1 MKKALETASSYCS
14 NGVPHKTL
22 RSAQKLVKIL
32 SNKEH
37 EKVISQK
44 MFLKLYSFDYSFSI
58 NKGDLMRSKPDV
70 KGLKSILPSGLY
82 LVATPIGNLLDL
94 SLRAVETLQ
103 NVDVIACEDTRV
115 TSKILTRHGI
125 KTKMDTYHE
134 HNASRIRP
142 KLLRTI
148 ENGGSI
154 ALVSDAG
161 TPTISDPGYKL
172 VKKCIEFGFDITTTP
187 GANAAITGLVL
198 SGLPTNRFLFAGF
211 LNSKANQRR
220 KELEELAN
228 VPTTLIFYESAKRL
242 IATLKD
248 MVEKLGNRPAAVAR
262 ELTKRHEEIQR
273 NTLSA
278 LTAHYL
284 NAGTPK
290 GEIVIVVG
298 PPLKKEP
305 PSSSE
310 LDDLIKRQLQTL
322 SVRDTAAKI
331 TLETGL
337 PKRQIYKQT
346 LKLFKI

>member
-1 MKKALETASSYCS
+1 
-14 NGVPHKTL
+14 
-22 RSAQKLVKIL
+22 
-32 SNKEH
+32 
-37 EKVISQK
+37 
-44 MFLKLYSFDYSFSI
+44 
-58 NKGDLMRSKPDV
+58 MRSKPDV
-70 KGLKSILPSGLY
+70 KNLKPKLSSGLY

-94 SLRAVETLQ
+94 SLRAVKILQ
-103 NVDVIACEDTRV
+103 DVDVIACEDTRV
-115 TSKILTRHGI
+115 TSKILTRYSI
-125 KTKMDTYHE
+125 TTKMNTYHE

-142 KLLRTI
+142 KLLDII

-172 VKKCIEFGFDITTTP
+172 VKECIKNGFDITTAP

-211 LNSKANQRR
+211 LNSKTKQRR
-220 KELEELAN
+220 QELEELAN

-242 IATLKD
+242 TATLKD
-248 MVEKLGNRPAAVAR
+248 MVEELGDRPAVIAR
-262 ELTKRHEEIQR
+262 ELTKRYEEIQR

-278 LTAHYL
+278 LTTHYL
-284 NAGTPK
+284 NTGAPK

-305 PSSSE
+305 PSTSE
-310 LDDLIKRQLQTL
+310 LDDIIMKQLQTL
-322 SVRDTAAKI
+322 SVRDTAAKT

-337 PKRQIYKQT
+337 PKRQIYAQT
-346 LKLFKI
+346 LKLFKTLSQKN